1 MILLKLINCPSV
13 KSFPIVQHD
22 RTTVLSVFNSKPY
35 CKGIKLYHTMEE
47 KDGFTYIMGYMGKLQ
62 FRRLKYSKERKKKVQ
77 LFYYDMRLYLEDAY
91 KDFEMKFVSNRKEY
105 DIREPTN
112 DEWLD
117 FNKDYRK
124 TWKVKV
130 YSADQKRYSAIKEA
144 SKILYKFVSSA

>member
-1 MILLKLINCPSV
+1 
-13 KSFPIVQHD
+13 
-22 RTTVLSVFNSKPY
+22 
-35 CKGIKLYHTMEE
+35 
-47 KDGFTYIMGYMGKLQ
+47 MGYMEKLQ

-91 KDFEMKFVSNRKEY
+91 RDFEMKFVSYRKEY
-105 DIREPTN
+105 EKREPTK
-112 DEWLD
+112 DEWLE

-144 SKILYKFVSSA
+144 AKILYKFVSSA